1 MDAVSLMSTL
11 STLLLIGCA
20 LVGAKPA
27 HEVQKR
33 ATVAEV
39 LGDLTAGAAGILNED
54 SKYSEKHAQD
64 TRAFWRQLG

>member
-1 MDAVSLMSTL
+1 MITVRKMDAVSLMSTL

-39 LGDLTAGAAGILNED
+39 LGDLTAGASGILNED
-54 SKYSEKHAQD
+54 SKYCSYSYIHCE
-64 TRAFWRQLG
+64 